1 MGGSGCCLGPT
12 PMLRAQVGGERRQR
26 PRPWS
31 SGEQRLADSPCHT
44 PQKPDGSLALGKK
57 ATQMQAWGSRGGA
70 LKEDLRP
77 SSPPIPGPS
86 ESGGGA
92 GGADPRPPPLPPF
105 LTHRPPSFP
114 QVLSFRRF
122 SLDAE
127 WSYLRA
133 NLSASFCNASSSLR
147 ALSLERKSDQAET
160 LRETPPLPPNPSLS

>member
-1 MGGSGCCLGPT
+1 
-12 PMLRAQVGGERRQR
+12 MLRAQVGGERRQR

-31 SGEQRLADSPCHT
+31 SGEQRLAEGPCHT
-44 PQKPDGSLALGKK
+44 PQKPDGSLALGKE
-57 ATQMQAWGSRGGA
+57 ATQMEAWGSRIGA

-105 LTHRPPSFP
+105 LTRRPPSFP

-127 WSYLRA
+127 WSCLRA

-147 ALSLERKSDQAET
+147 ALSLDQAET